1 MLCICFFDM
10 TKVYNVCR
18 LKMRRKHVFLTGKI
32 HEKQNVDSHQIFFS
46 QFIHL
51 CGNVEFRI
59 KRSGG
64 KYLTSSDLM
73 ALS

>member
-1 MLCICFFDM
+1 M
-10 TKVYNVCR
+10 KKAR
-18 LKMRRKHVFLTGKI
+18 LVTGKI
-32 HEKQNVDSHQIFFS
+32 HEKQNFDSHQIFFS

-59 KRSGG
+59 KRSVG